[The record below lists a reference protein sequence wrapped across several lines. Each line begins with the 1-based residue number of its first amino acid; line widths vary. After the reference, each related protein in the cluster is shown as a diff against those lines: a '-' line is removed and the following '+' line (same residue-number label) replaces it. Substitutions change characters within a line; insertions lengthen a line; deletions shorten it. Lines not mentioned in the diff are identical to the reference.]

1 MWRVSNRKCVRFVS
15 SIPLKSMQRIKAW
28 KGTLRLRAY
37 NESLLQQIGNSDHQ
51 WLFLE
56 FAVLPLITADLICMF
71 CV

>member
-1 MWRVSNRKCVRFVS
+1 MPSFRSQVWAVRLINPSEVNATYES
-15 SIPLKSMQRIKAW
+15 VW

-37 NESLLQQIGNSDHQ
+37 NESLLQQIGNRDHH

-56 FAVLPLITADLICMF
+56 YAVLPLITADLICMF